1 MIVSRSPQKWTPEAE
16 AELMRLREEEQL
28 PFAEIAARLGRNS
41 ISATE
46 ARYRKIRDAR
56 NGR

>member
-1 MIVSRSPQKWTPEAE
+1 
-16 AELMRLREEEQL
+16 MRLREEEQL

-41 ISATE
+41 ISSVE
-46 ARYRKIRDAR
+46 NRYRKIRDMR